1 MCLGDVGRVSEVTGP
16 GTLTI
21 QLEGRTVTVSAML
34 LDSAPVVG
42 EWVLVHAGFALGK
55 LTAAEA
61 HEALDIRRAATPP

>member
-1 MCLGDVGRVSEVTGP
+1 MCLGDVGCVSEVTEP

-21 QLEGRTVTVSAML
+21 QLDERTVTVSAML
-34 LDSAPVVG
+34 LDPAPVVG

-61 HEALDIRRAATPP
+61 HEALDIRRAATRQ